1 MKSEG
6 IAVFE
11 TPLGTCGVA
20 WNAHGLCASQ
30 LPEGDAAA
38 LRTRLR
44 RRLPGTP
51 EREPPRWVRQLIGD
65 IDALFRGVVVDLSQ
79 VPLDLRHVPEMDRR
93 VYDIVRG
100 IPPGSTL
107 SYGQVA
113 ERLGDRQLA
122 RAVGRALGRNPFA
135 PVVPCH
141 RVLGA
146 GGRPGGFSAHGGLR
160 TKLQLLTV
168 EGASPSG
175 EPDLFATP
183 RRGEGDNAE

>member
-1 MKSEG
+1 MTAAG
-6 IAVFE
+6 IAVFD
-11 TPLGTCGVA
+11 TPLGPCGVA

-38 LRTRLR
+38 LRARLR
-44 RRLPGTP
+44 QRLGGAP
-51 EREPPRWVRQLIGD
+51 EQAPPPWVRQLIAD
-65 IDALFRGVVVDLSQ
+65 IDALLRGASVDLSQ
-79 VPLDLRHVPEMDRR
+79 VRLDLRHVPELDRR
-93 VYDIVRG
+93 VYDIVQRIPRG
-100 IPPGSTL
+100 TTM

-160 TKLQLLTV
+160 TKLRLLTM
-168 EGASPSG
+168 EDARLGS
-175 EPDLFATP
+175 EPDLFTAAV
-183 RRGEGDNAE
+183 RGEGDSAE